1 MSVKQDFNNYY
12 AVSALVSAEVHR
24 TLKDSRIIN
33 LIASNAQAASMRAG
47 EQAAGFRALTKSI
60 DELAS
65 YTSNASKHIN
75 NLAVKTSKIAA
86 DTSRSEAAL
95 KRFDRVIEKAK
106 DARFGYTLE
115 KAVQKTRA
123 NYQTARESFNK
134 QIAEMCDCLEDLG
147 RELRTATVLASIARV
162 EASRISDDNRHTFEM
177 VANTVDK
184 SANQIKARVNF
195 SLSLL
200 RDVYIDK

>member
-1 MSVKQDFNNYY
+1 MAVKQDFNNYY

-24 TLKDSRIIN
+24 TLKDSRLIN

-60 DELAS
+60 DELAV

-75 NLAVKTSKIAA
+75 SLAVKTSKIAA

-95 KRFDRVIEKAK
+95 KRFNKVIDKAK

-115 KAVQKTRA
+115 KAIQNTRD
-123 NYQTARESFNK
+123 NYLTAKENFNK
-134 QIAEMCDCLEDLG
+134 QIDEMCDCLEDLD
-147 RELRTATVLASIARV
+147 RELRTATVLASIARI
-162 EASRISDDNRHTFEM
+162 EASRISDENRTTFEM
-177 VANTVDK
+177 VANTVDQ
-184 SANQIKARVNF
+184 SASQIKERVKF
-195 SLSLL
+195 SLGLL
-200 RDVYIDK
+200 RDVYISG